1 MTRLAKACIL
11 STVVLAALA
20 PAAAWTPRTR
30 VHMTDEAVRLMPA
43 SLRMALV
50 AQRERL
56 LRGMLDPMRRE
67 DDPGHKPPWV
77 DGTLD
82 REVET
87 RVAEL
92 EEALSRR
99 TPFGE
104 LAERFGALAHY
115 VLDAGFPP
123 GMTDGDGDGRY
134 AHFANLCESRYERF
148 PLVFYGHDDDDLARA
163 DYRAFALDAMQRA
176 RREDLELS
184 RAYAAA
190 GSPPNPAAFDDRS
203 IPFAVASLAY
213 SHTVNEIVRVWL
225 SVWERAGGDVGRTPY
240 RKISPAPE

>member
-1 MTRLAKACIL
+1 MTRLVKVCVLGAVL
-11 STVVLAALA
+11 LAALG

-43 SLRMALV
+43 SLRLALV

-56 LRGMLDPMRRE
+56 LRGMLEPMRGE
-67 DDPGHKPPWV
+67 DDPGHRPPWAA
-77 DGTLD
+77 GTLD
-82 REVET
+82 REIEA
-87 RVAEL
+87 RAAEL
-92 EEALSRR
+92 RETLSRQ

-134 AHFANLCESRYERF
+134 AHFADFCESRSERF

-163 DYRAFALDAMQRA
+163 DYRAFALDSMQRA
-176 RREDLELS
+176 RREDAELS

-190 GSPPNPAAFDDRS
+190 GSPPDPAAFDDRS
-203 IPFAVASLAY
+203 IPFAVGSLSY
-213 SHTVNEIVRVWL
+213 SHTVNEVVRVWL
-225 SVWERAGGDVGRTPY
+225 AVWESAGGDVGRTPY
-240 RKISPAPE
+240 RKIAPAPE